1 MLNSEESEKAGER
14 IKNFTVLSNFLDTI
28 KQYYNHDEETCN
40 KAIQSIVAAL
50 HPFLQRVNKGTEAP
64 LNIQVACHMLK

>member
-50 HPFLQRVNKGTEAP
+50 HPFL
-64 LNIQVACHMLK
+64 